1 MNFNSYQRN
10 TIKLCAKEVARYNEK
25 NSRLDA
31 QIEALRKEQ
40 AENNQKIE
48 ELSAP
53 IVEMTGGY
61 GPLDLVHRVVNE
73 KNVANW
79 VFIYP
84 ETIVPPT
91 PGTDPAE
98 NLGQAVVEGQP
109 EGQPAIENQRQAPAE
124 QEQNDAQAEAEAEQA
139 AEEAA
144 AAAQAEQEQEQNAG
158 EGTHDPMDEF

>member
-91 PGTDPAE
+91 PGTNPAE
-98 NLGQAVVEGQP
+98 NLSQAAHEHA

-144 AAAQAEQEQEQNAG
+144 AAAQAGQEQEQNAG